1 MRIIRNYDVAS
12 YYPHLMTVCSYT
24 SRNIPNPAIFSDV
37 LETRMK
43 AKAAGD
49 KATANALKLV
59 VNTTYGAMLN
69 QYNDLYDPLMGRSVC
84 ISGQLYLL
92 ELAEHLYQT
101 IPDLRI
107 VQLNTD
113 GIMIEF
119 DDSYYEQVKE
129 IVDEWQERTGFELEE
144 DKIVKIVQKDVN
156 GYIEVQANGSVKTK
170 GGYLVRGLAGAG
182 AFKVNNDACIVATA
196 IKEFFVNGTPV
207 EETIGNCDDIRQFQI
222 IAKAGA
228 KYKESYYMVDGEP
241 VPVQKVNRVYATA
254 DERYGKLYKVKMEDD
269 SNAKIASLPEHC
281 IVDND
286 NHLSISDVDKSFYI
300 DMARKRVNDFLGIKP
315 ERKSRRSSMAT
326 AKSTAT
332 VAPKNVYQ
340 KLIEARQAFLDSYVQ
355 QSGKNMSLEFMY
367 FELKDIV
374 PTVTKIF
381 KETGLIAIDNFS
393 ADTATL
399 TIVNTDSPEETILFA
414 VPFDRIQPI
423 VSNTGK
429 QVTNVMQALGSSIT
443 YMRRYLYLIAMDICV
458 NDEIEPSIDKTTN
471 KPEKQT
477 EHKAP
482 ATPQQREEIKKELTS
497 PADLADELQ
506 IKGLKKV
513 LAKYRAAFPEEGNAL
528 AMELAERT
536 KAFTE
541 ISKTECEKIINKLSD
556 KLKEAQ

>member
-1 MRIIRNYDVAS
+1 
-12 YYPHLMTVCSYT
+12 MTVCSYT
-24 SRNIPNPAIFSDV
+24 SRNIPDPAIFSDV

-315 ERKSRRSSMAT
+315 ERKSRRSNMAT

-458 NDEIEPSIDKTTN
+458 NDEIEPTIDKGTN

>member
-315 ERKSRRSSMAT
+315 ERKSRRSNMAT

-458 NDEIEPSIDKTTN
+458 NDEIEPTIDKTTN

-497 PADLADELQ
+497 PADMADELQ

>member
-315 ERKSRRSSMAT
+315 ERKSRRSNMAT